1 MALPFLLGNIIMI
14 AVAFALI
21 YLAVKKQYEPLLLIP
36 IGFGALLVNLPGSE
50 LMNPGG
56 LLRIIYDFGVRTDLF
71 PILVFMGIG
80 AMCDFGAFLERPWV
94 IVFSIP
100 ATFAG
105 IFVPILLSLLLGFQ
119 PLEATSIGII
129 GAMDGPTAIYVS
141 SKYAPNLLGPITV
154 AAYTYIA
161 TVPILQ
167 TRVSKILT
175 SKRERLARMPY
186 SPKAYSQ
193 NVRLIFPI
201 AAAVV
206 IGLMAPQGIP
216 LVGALMLGNFLRES
230 KVVERLSKTAQN
242 EITNISTLL
251 LGVAI
256 GGTMEAERFL
266 NFQTLLVFG
275 LGLVAFVSGLTSGIM
290 FGKLAYILT
299 KGKVNPLI
307 GACGSSAFPMGAR
320 TAHRIGREEDPD
332 NWLLVHAIAANS
344 IGQVV
349 SVIAGGAILTFVP
362 MLLSLR

>member
-1 MALPFLLGNIIMI
+1 MVLPFYLGNLIMI
-14 AVAFALI
+14 FVALGLI
-21 YLAVKKQYEPLLLIP
+21 YLAVRKHYEPLLLIP
-36 IGFGALLVNLPGSE
+36 IGFAAVLVNLPGSD

-56 LLRIIYDFGVRTDLF
+56 FLRMIYDFGVQTELF

-80 AMCDFGAFLERPWV
+80 AMCDFGAYLERPWI

-100 ATFAG
+100 ATFMG
-105 IFVPILLSLLLGFQ
+105 IIVPILLSLMIGFQ
-119 PLEATSIGII
+119 PLEATAIGII

-141 SKYAPNLLGPITV
+141 SKYAPSLLGPITV

-167 TRVSKILT
+167 TKVSKILT
-175 SKRERLARMPY
+175 SKKERLARMPY
-186 SPKAYSQ
+186 SPKMYSR
-193 NVRLIFPI
+193 NVRLAFPI
-201 AAAVV
+201 VAAVA

-216 LVGALMLGNFLRES
+216 LIGALMLGNFIRES
-230 KVVERLSKTAQN
+230 KIVERLSKSAQN
-242 EITNISTLL
+242 EITNISTLM
-251 LGVAI
+251 LGIAV

-266 NFQTLLVFG
+266 NLQTLLVFG
-275 LGLVAFVSGLTSGIM
+275 LGLAAFVTGLASGIL
-290 FGKLAYILT
+290 FGKLAYAVT

-320 TAHRIGREEDPD
+320 TAHQMGRKEDPD

-362 MLLSLR
+362 MLLSAR

>member
-1 MALPFLLGNIIMI
+1 LGLPFYLGNLIMAL
-14 AVAFALI
+14 VALTLI
-21 YLAVKKQYEPLLLIP
+21 YLAVKKHYEPLLLIP
-36 IGFGALLVNLPGSE
+36 IGFGAVLVNLPGGE
-50 LMNPGG
+50 LLNPGG
-56 LLRIIYDFGVRTDLF
+56 LIRVIYDFGVSTDLF

-80 AMCDFGAFLERPWV
+80 AMCDFGAYLERPWI
-94 IVFSIP
+94 IVFSVP
-100 ATFAG
+100 ATFIG
-105 IFVPILLSLLLGFQ
+105 IIVPILLSLMLGFQ
-119 PLEATSIGII
+119 PLEATAIGII

-141 SKYAPNLLGPITV
+141 TKYAPNMLGAITV

-175 SKRERLARMPY
+175 TRKERLARMPY
-186 SPKAYSQ
+186 SPKAYSH

-201 AAAVV
+201 AATIA

-230 KVVERLSKTAQN
+230 RVVERLSKSAQN

-251 LGVAI
+251 LGFAI

-266 NFQTLLVFG
+266 TVQTLLVFG
-275 LGLVAFVSGLTSGIM
+275 LGLVAFVSGLASGII
-290 FGKLAYILT
+290 FGKLAYVIT